1 MDLAPELLHHG
12 AELLVWWLAVLRV
25 QLYVHVGIELL
36 QLHFLEVAI
45 VLLALVLILVV
56 QVLLLLLCHSGVR
69 GDWLAGPGVISYLAV
84 RRPSRCIVLLLS
96 IVYDW
101 AFAAIA

>member
-1 MDLAPELLHHG
+1 MDLAPELLHHC
-12 AELLVWWLAVLRV
+12 ADLLVRWLAVLRV

-56 QVLLLLLCHSGVR
+56 QVLLLLLCHG
-69 GDWLAGPGVISYLAV
+69 GI
-84 RRPSRCIVLLLS
+84 
-96 IVYDW
+96 
-101 AFAAIA
+101 